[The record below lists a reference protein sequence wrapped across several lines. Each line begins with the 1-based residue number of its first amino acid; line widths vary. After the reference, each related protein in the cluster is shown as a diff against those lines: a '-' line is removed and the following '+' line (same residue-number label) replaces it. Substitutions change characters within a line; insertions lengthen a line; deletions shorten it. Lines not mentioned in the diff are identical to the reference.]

1 MDSQVEPF
9 RCREFLCFSSISGH
23 PEIDSIDDFAE
34 EERLEDREMVVRYRN
49 AKGELRCHGGRHLKS
64 SQAYPKQ
71 SLVKKMEN
79 YFKIFQLMSG
89 FVYFKLGVKDGPFQ
103 KYHSHLQAF
112 SQVWR
117 SFGRMSH
124 LACQADRSQGQQVSS
139 IS

>member
-49 AKGELRCHGGRHLKS
+49 RKGELRCHGGRHLKS

-71 SLVKKMEN
+71 PLVKKMEN
-79 YFKIFQLMSG
+79 YFKMFPTDEWFCIF
-89 FVYFKLGVKDGPFQ
+89 
-103 KYHSHLQAF
+103 
-112 SQVWR
+112 
-117 SFGRMSH
+117 
-124 LACQADRSQGQQVSS
+124 
-139 IS
+139 